1 MPITNAKLP
10 PKRGYVEV
18 EVDGRRTYRNVATGV
33 LIDDERNATTPAE
46 QREEAY
52 NTRPIVA
59 WEGEQLTVTQ
69 AAQKWQY
76 YAAEGSAKADE
87 LQVLIAAAKQTI
99 REQYPDEEV
108 AE

>member
-18 EVDGRRTYRNVATGV
+18 EVDGRRAYRNADTGV
-33 LIDDERNATTPAE
+33 LIDDERNAITPAQ
-46 QREEAY
+46 QREDAY
-52 NTRPIVA
+52 NTQPLVE
-59 WEGEQLTVTQ
+59 WEGEQLTVTR

-87 LQVLIAAAKQTI
+87 LQVLIATAKQTI
-99 REQYPDEEV
+99 REQFPDEEV
-108 AE
+108 E